1 MWTQVCCLY
10 TPLVEEGD
18 TPQTSSCNKVLWK
31 CQNFPWWSSIHCL
44 CFWVKRDVFIKPWT
58 GDYGLQQILTEQ
70 IVSTWN
76 SSGASLSAVFCAE
89 QFVAL
94 CGMEGGGGCC
104 PLVSFTPGVQVPH
117 RHRKKWLLQ
126 ISHHG
131 NNAMSPVQSPWKWSI
146 AGTVPIFGSIFCLR
160 EQEFK
165 WHQSW
170 DLASCLRN
178 PLSVSGAFHLRSWS
192 RDCFSTVSGWKDACW
207 DESTQRDA
215 CWESVP
221 NPSYL
226 LAIFDWVDDSEKHG
240 EPSKNCSVLFVFR
253 SLPGQYR
260 KSRFFVYLS
269 F

>member
-94 CGMEGGGGCC
+94 CGMEGGGGGVVHLSPS
-104 PLVSFTPGVQVPH
+104 PLVFKSPIGIERSGCYKSVTMETTPCRQSSP
-117 RHRKKWLLQ
+117 
-126 ISHHG
+126 HG
-131 NNAMSPVQSPWKWSI
+131 NDPSL
-146 AGTVPIFGSIFCLR
+146 VPYQYSEVSSVWENKSLSDISR
-160 EQEFK
+160 E
-165 WHQSW
+165 
-170 DLASCLRN
+170 
-178 PLSVSGAFHLRSWS
+178 
-192 RDCFSTVSGWKDACW
+192 T
-207 DESTQRDA
+207 
-215 CWESVP
+215 
-221 NPSYL
+221 
-226 LAIFDWVDDSEKHG
+226 
-240 EPSKNCSVLFVFR
+240 
-253 SLPGQYR
+253 
-260 KSRFFVYLS
+260 
-269 F
+269 